1 MLDKWKHWSFMCQ
14 SCSKYGYFFL
24 SPTQT
29 NIPLEVF
36 DQLCCCSIMI
46 IGLVLRPCGFNNH
59 KWLEVLLSVG
69 AKKKKKKKKRSG
81 WCNSSF
87 TNISPGSLRQRL
99 LPSAQGSH
107 LLQVGNPRVP
117 GAATLKPWECGSVLL
132 GWVRPTQHTCHSLD
146 RGLGAKN
153 SLCPFVYTEYG
164 PRGSKSSL

>member
-24 SPTQT
+24 SPIQT

-59 KWLEVLLSVG
+59 KWLEVLLPVG
-69 AKKKKKKKKRSG
+69 AKKKRKEEVGVIQVS
-81 WCNSSF
+81 

-117 GAATLKPWECGSVLL
+117 GAATLKPWEGGSVLL

-146 RGLGAKN
+146 RELGAKN